1 MLTGSN
7 RNHHLLYNIH
17 KATMEKQ
24 NNAVGRRKEAVA
36 RVYLSKGTGNILV
49 NGKEY
54 KQYFPLMYLQNQVE
68 LPLKT
73 LDNQTESFDITV
85 NVQGGGPKGQ
95 AEAIKLGIAR
105 ALCEL
110 NPEFR
115 PALKKEGLMRR
126 DSRSVERKKFGKAKA
141 RRSFQFSKR

>member
-1 MLTGSN
+1 
-7 RNHHLLYNIH
+7 
-17 KATMEKQ
+17 MEKQ
-24 NNAVGRRKEAVA
+24 KNAVGRRKEAVA
-36 RVYLSKGTGNILV
+36 RVYLSKCAGNITV

-54 KQYFPLMYLQNQVE
+54 KAYFPIMYLQNQVE

-73 LDNQTESFDITV
+73 IDGVSSYDIVV

-95 AEAIKLGIAR
+95 AEAIKMAIAR
-105 ALCEL
+105 VLCEV

-126 DSRSVERKKFGKAKA
+126 DPRSVERKKFGKRKA

>member
-1 MLTGSN
+1 
-7 RNHHLLYNIH
+7 
-17 KATMEKQ
+17 MEKQ
-24 NNAVGRRKEAVA
+24 KNAVGRRKEAVA
-36 RVYLSKGTGNILV
+36 RVYLSKGTGTITV

-54 KQYFPLMYLQNQVE
+54 KEYFPLMYLQNQVE

-73 LDNQTESFDITV
+73 IDSTSAYDIVV

-95 AEAIKLGIAR
+95 AEAIKMAISR
-105 ALCEL
+105 VLCEV

-115 PALKKEGLMRR
+115 PALKKEGLLRR
-126 DSRSVERKKFGKAKA
+126 DPRSVERKKFGKRKA